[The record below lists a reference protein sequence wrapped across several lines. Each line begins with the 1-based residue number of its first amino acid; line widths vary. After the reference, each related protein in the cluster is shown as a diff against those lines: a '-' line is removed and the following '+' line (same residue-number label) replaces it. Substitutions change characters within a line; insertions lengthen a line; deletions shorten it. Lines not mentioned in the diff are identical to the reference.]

1 MPGEDQSET
10 PVPRPTVAGVRKL
23 LRDEPQLWLQHDP
36 RNRWFCPHCGEVI
49 NSIVLPPG
57 TALGLLPD
65 LPLQLLDHL
74 KICTAVQAGIAA
86 QKRLRASKAETSG
99 FHQALHDASLRQR
112 HTMKP
117 PPALKGYEIG

>member
-1 MPGEDQSET
+1 MVDSMAGEEQS
-10 PVPRPTVAGVRKL
+10 PIPAPRPTVAGVRKL
-23 LRDEPQLWLQHDP
+23 LRDEPQLWLQHDL

-65 LPLQLLDHL
+65 LPLQLVEHL
-74 KICTAVQAGIAA
+74 LTCSALQAGIAP
-86 QKRLRASKAETSG
+86 QKRFRSSQAQGSG

-112 HTMKP
+112 HT
-117 PPALKGYEIG
+117 